1 LLAELGAHVE
11 VIDASKI
18 PYGRAMAQQAI
29 NDVLIEHARAGRF
42 VVRLKGGDP
51 YVFGRGFE
59 EVEACVAAGVACTV
73 VPGISSAIAVPAL
86 AGIPVT
92 HRGVAHEFS
101 VVSGHIG
108 PDDPESLTDWA
119 ALARMR
125 GTIVLLMAVD
135 KLPAITAALV
145 EYGRDAATPAAVVQE
160 GSTAGQRV
168 IRAPLGELAAAARQA
183 GIRPPAIAVIGD
195 VVAVGT

>member
-1 LLAELGAHVE
+1 
-11 VIDASKI
+11 
-18 PYGRAMAQQAI
+18 
-29 NDVLIEHARAGRF
+29 
-42 VVRLKGGDP
+42 
-51 YVFGRGFE
+51 
-59 EVEACVAAGVACTV
+59 
-73 VPGISSAIAVPAL
+73 
-86 AGIPVT
+86 
-92 HRGVAHEFS
+92 

-145 EYGRDAATPAAVVQE
+145 EHGRDAATPAAVVQE